1 MNPFGL
7 VLVYM
12 PPLEMAIALA
22 AGCFLAGT
30 LIAAVQI
37 AMGRA

>member
-1 MNPFGL
+1 MLLAVVFGC
-7 VLVYM
+7 
-12 PPLEMAIALA
+12 A
-22 AGCFLAGT
+22 LAGT